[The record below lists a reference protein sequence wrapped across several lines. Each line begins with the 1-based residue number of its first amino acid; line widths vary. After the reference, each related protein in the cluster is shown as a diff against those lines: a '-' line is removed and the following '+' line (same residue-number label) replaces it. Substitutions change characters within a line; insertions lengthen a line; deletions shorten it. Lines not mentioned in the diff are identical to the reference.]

1 MDFRT
6 FEQRNELPS
15 SHPQVGTYL
24 TSGFQMAC
32 PHWHPHYELTI
43 IHKPISYEIMNN
55 SNTIRG
61 NRPVISIHRPY
72 TVHMVRTGDG
82 EYLRSIVRFDS
93 QFISGFPAGIVDLSK
108 IAESDFA
115 CAYPDDDELEEFI
128 DMTRKITSFLKEK
141 KDTASAKLRVAELL
155 HRIILIIDSGRG
167 ERFSGGITY
176 IQETLRI
183 IGENLSEPMT
193 IAALCEKFDIG
204 ESKFCADFKS
214 HTGKTYK
221 KYLTDLRMTR
231 AYELLQSGSSIIN
244 ASLETGYSSEAHFI
258 AAFRRY
264 WGKTPGSFAPVKK

>member
-6 FEQRNELPS
+6 LEQRNELPS

-43 IHKPISYEIMNN
+43 IHNPISYEIMNN

-141 KDTASAKLRVAELL
+141 KRHRVGKAPRRRASASDHPDNRFGTRRAFFGRNHLYSGNPPDNRRKSLRADDNRRALRKIRYRRVKILRRLQEP
-155 HRIILIIDSGRG
+155 HRKNLQKIPHRPAHDPRPRADPLGFEHNKRLALNG
-167 ERFSGGITY
+167 LFERS
-176 IQETLRI
+176 
-183 IGENLSEPMT
+183 
-193 IAALCEKFDIG
+193 
-204 ESKFCADFKS
+204 
-214 HTGKTYK
+214 
-221 KYLTDLRMTR
+221 
-231 AYELLQSGSSIIN
+231 
-244 ASLETGYSSEAHFI
+244 
-258 AAFRRY
+258 AFHQ
-264 WGKTPGSFAPVKK
+264 GLP